1 MSIKIEKT
9 GVKNEDRD
17 YKIMKGFFEMDKE
30 IYVNVFALGE
40 IFKEELHDGKIQIE
54 VA

>member
-30 IYVNVFALGE
+30 ICIRFG
-40 IFKEELHDGKIQIE
+40 
-54 VA
+54 